1 MKCFKIILLLAI
13 LSLLSPLNMLAD
25 KPNGG
30 PKRNRERTEWFRKLK
45 EAKHNYLT
53 KELDLTEAQQ
63 EEFFTLY
70 DAKERERHAAEHK
83 VRALEKEVKR
93 KGDGATDEDY
103 NRAIAAQYEVNHEL
117 AGIETKYEKE
127 FRKVLTKRQLFKLRF
142 AEFGFQRKLM
152 KQDKGKKK

>member
-1 MKCFKIILLLAI
+1 MKCFKIIILLAI
-13 LSLLSPLNMLAD
+13 LSPLNMLAD
-25 KPNGG
+25 KPKDE

-117 AGIETKYEKE
+117 AGIESKYEKE
-127 FRKVLTKRQLFKLRF
+127 FRKVLTKRQIFKLRS